1 MGFFESYFSEYDFS
15 KRETAVCCPFP
26 HHTESG
32 IEYSETNPS
41 MHVNL
46 EKGVA
51 HCKVCDKGYSE
62 QQFISEL
69 LGCTYPDA
77 GKIKYMFEHT
87 IPMYQWQDTEL
98 PDNIKQL
105 CLDLGISENVI
116 NDLQIKTVAGDDIAF
131 PVIMY
136 NQVVDIRQYRPHDKA
151 NKMRSKSGTT
161 TGLVIPYDIWINSD
175 KTKWTIL
182 CAGEKDMAVTRSNG
196 FNAITLTGGEK
207 ALPKCINAF
216 KDRRIAICYD
226 HDETG
231 IAGANR
237 LGAYLLLHGA
247 SEVRVVTNFH
257 ETCKEHGE
265 DLTDFFT
272 KYNKTR
278 GDLQK
283 CIIETPSLTFD
294 EAQQIER
301 EHELREVPLVSLMEA
316 STPKYVGK
324 VVQSNIQVIANFDA
338 AMPIPN
344 ELTATKINVGSSV
357 KGNTMNVGDSKSW
370 ELDETNCQDILKLMD
385 GSLTDAQIA
394 INIREILGVPK
405 SEQDIRVSKSGKAT
419 IYKCNV
425 TDLFESRTKDIQTLE
440 LQAYV
445 IGKKLE
451 SGRKY
456 LVKYKAVPHPY
467 KGQMLV
473 MIILDAKDATDSIS
487 NFKVTQSIKDQLD
500 LFRNIEGDV
509 PTKLNKLIE
518 MVKAYIGYD
527 GYNNLIAAI
536 DLSYHTALEFNVDR
550 FRNIRGYLDTLVIT
564 ESRVGKSTT
573 AQALQNLY
581 GLGTFTSL
589 AGNSATVAGLIGGST
604 KVNSGF
610 QTRAGLIPMNH
621 RGLIIFEELAK
632 SDGNLIKELTD
643 IRSSNKVRIARV
655 SGTTELPA
663 LVRMV
668 TLTNVKNV
676 DNKTKPIKAYPFGI
690 DILEELIGAPEDIAR
705 YDLILVLGEQGNKTI
720 DPNWEPEVP
729 FEQSVY
735 QTRIRWIWSRNA
747 DQIKIDRDVYTYAIE
762 QCNELNKVYDS
773 HIKLFGTEAWKK
785 VLRLATAIAG
795 YLVSTDTTYENI
807 VVTKEHVDAA
817 VKFLTN
823 CYDNPTFRLKE
834 YVEIEKRYSEIDDE
848 GKDVL
853 QDLYIKN
860 CSLLIQLE
868 RCTKTTKQNLM
879 AAAGLDLDTY
889 NKLMQQLTRSYMVTL
904 SGYNI
909 EPTQRF
915 RKGMNLI
922 NRDVNIHK
930 IGEHDV

>member
-1 MGFFESYFSEYDFS
+1 MRFFESYYSEYDFS
-15 KRETAVCCPFP
+15 GTETAVCCPFP
-26 HHTESG
+26 HHTSSG
-32 IEYSETNPS
+32 FEYSETNPS
-41 MHVNL
+41 AHINSDKSVI
-46 EKGVA
+46 

-62 QQFISEL
+62 QQFIAKL
-69 LGCTYPDA
+69 FGCSYSDA
-77 GKIKYMFEHT
+77 GKVLFMFDKA
-87 IPMYQWQDTEL
+87 IPKSHWQNTEL
-98 PDNIKQL
+98 TDKIKQL
-105 CLDLGISENVI
+105 CISLGISEQVI
-116 NDLQIKTVAGDDIAF
+116 EELDIKTTVGDDIAF

-136 NQVVDIRQYRPHDKA
+136 NQVIDVRQYRPHDKA
-151 NKMRSKSGTT
+151 NKMRGKYGTT
-161 TGLVIPYDIWINSD
+161 TGMIIPFDIWKDSD
-175 KTKWTIL
+175 KSKWTIL

-207 ALPKCINAF
+207 ALPKYVNAF
-216 KDRRIAICYD
+216 KDRKIAICYD

-247 SEVRVVTNFH
+247 AEVKVVTNFH
-257 ETCKEHGE
+257 EVCCEHGE

-272 KYNKTR
+272 KYNKTKL
-278 GDLQK
+278 DLAK
-283 CIIETPSLTFD
+283 YIKETESLT
-294 EAQQIER
+294 EEQAQQTVEA
-301 EHELREVPLVSLMEA
+301 EELENAPLVSLIEA
-316 STPKYVGK
+316 SNPRYVGK

-344 ELTATKINVGSSV
+344 CLTATKVNLGPSKTGNTINVG
-357 KGNTMNVGDSKSW
+357 TQMTW
-370 ELDETNCQDILKLMD
+370 ELNETNCQDILKLMD
-385 GSLTDAQIA
+385 GTLTETQISA
-394 INIREILGVPK
+394 NIREILHIPK
-405 SEQDIRVSKSGKAT
+405 SEQEISVSKQGKET

-425 TDLFESRTKDIQTLE
+425 TDLFESRTKDLQTLE

-467 KGQMLV
+467 KGQALV

-487 NFKVTQSIKDQLD
+487 NFKITQSVKDQLD

-509 PTKLNKLIE
+509 PKKLNKLIE
-518 MVKAYIGYD
+518 MVKGYIGYD

-550 FRNIRGYLDTLVIT
+550 FTNIRGYLDTLVVT

-589 AGNSATVAGLIGGST
+589 AGNSATVAGLVGGSN
-604 KVNSGF
+604 KVSSGF

-621 RGLIIFEELAK
+621 RGLVIFEELAK
-632 SDGNLIKELTD
+632 CDGNIIKELTD

-663 LVRMV
+663 LVRMI
-668 TLTNVKNV
+668 TLTNVKSIE
-676 DNKTKPIKAYPFGI
+676 NKTKPIKSYPSGI

-705 YDLILVLGEQGNKTI
+705 YDLILILGEQGTKAI
-720 DPNWEPEVP
+720 DPNWVPAEP

-735 QTRIRWIWSRNA
+735 QTRIRWIWSRTA
-747 DQIKIDRDVYTYAIE
+747 DQIKIDRDTYIHTVT
-762 QCNELNKVYDS
+762 QCNELNKKYNS

-795 YLVSTDTTYENI
+795 YLVSTDSTYENI
-807 VVTKEHVDAA
+807 IVTKEHVDAA
-817 VKFLTN
+817 ISFLVS
-823 CYDNPTFRLKE
+823 CYDNPTFKLKE
-834 YVEIEKRYSEIDDE
+834 YVDIERRYSEIDDE
-848 GKDVL
+848 GVDIL

-879 AAAGLDLDTY
+879 SAAGLDTDTY
-889 NKLMQQLTRSYMVTL
+889 NKLMQVLVRSYMVTI
-904 SGYNI
+904 SSYNI

-915 RKGMNLI
+915 RKGMCKI

-930 IGEHDV
+930 IGEHDA